1 MQMLRSI
8 VFTVWLFVSVPFYV
22 FALLLLAPLP
32 HRVRY
37 PIAVAWVR
45 QVMWV
50 MRHLVGLDYRVLGR
64 ENIPDEASV
73 VLLKHSSTLE
83 TLAELLLFPP
93 QTWVLKRELMFA
105 PFFGWGIALLK
116 PIAINRGAGRSAV
129 RQVISQG
136 SARLRE
142 GIWVMIFPEG
152 TRMPAGQTRRYGV
165 SGAALAAASG
175 RKIVPVAHDAG
186 HYWPRR
192 GWLKKP
198 GTVTFV
204 IGEPVDAAGRDP
216 REVNREIQDWIEK
229 TIRNIDEIAESAA
242 EAERDAGTRP
252 RGAGG
257 TGSGTGSGAGEG
269 EDAQGRGVA
278 ATRPAGGHRHHE
290 EAEDRKRTNGPE
302 DDAASSGASSNT
314 QSNTRSNTRPST
326 GAKGAV
332 VAPDSARSPGP
343 TERTDSK
350 RQGGSGR
357 D

>member
-50 MRHLVGLDYRVLGR
+50 MRHLVGLDYRVVGR

-204 IGEPVDAAGRDP
+204 IGEPVDAEGRDP

-229 TIRNIDEIAESAA
+229 TIRNIDDIAESAA
-242 EAERDAGTRP
+242 EAERDAGTRAHGMSAP
-252 RGAGG
+252 GG
-257 TGSGTGSGAGEG
+257 EGKGKPKGKGDEARDRRTGPGGRADKREQQNVAGETEETDG
-269 EDAQGRGVA
+269 PGDG
-278 ATRPAGGHRHHE
+278 ATAS
-290 EAEDRKRTNGPE
+290 GP
-302 DDAASSGASSNT
+302 S
-314 QSNTRSNTRPST
+314 RSMQ
-326 GAKGAV
+326 
-332 VAPDSARSPGP
+332 
-343 TERTDSK
+343 SK
-350 RQGGSGR
+350 RADDPPQSAGSADKKSDSNRPGGSRRG
-357 D
+357 

>member
-50 MRHLVGLDYRVLGR
+50 MRRLVGLDYRVVGR

-129 RQVISQG
+129 REVISQG

-165 SGAALAAASG
+165 SGAALAAAAG

-204 IGEPVDAAGRDP
+204 IGEPVDAQGRDP

-229 TIRNIDEIAESAA
+229 TIRNIDEIAAEAAA
-242 EAERDAGTRP
+242 EERDAASRPTDRDGQGGHGGKGERADRRPTEPAAEHPEQERERERDEPEGRKGAAVRQDGATSSDASRTTRP
-252 RGAGG
+252 GRRAD
-257 TGSGTGSGAGEG
+257 SP
-269 EDAQGRGVA
+269 DASA
-278 ATRPAGGHRHHE
+278 SS
-290 EAEDRKRTNGPE
+290 
-302 DDAASSGASSNT
+302 ASSGTSEPHLPPGSR
-314 QSNTRSNTRPST
+314 RS
-326 GAKGAV
+326 
-332 VAPDSARSPGP
+332 
-343 TERTDSK
+343 
-350 RQGGSGR
+350 
-357 D
+357 

>member
-1 MQMLRSI
+1 MQTLRSVI
-8 VFTVWLFVSVPFYV
+8 FTVWLFLSVPFYV
-22 FALLLLAPLP
+22 FVLLLATPLP
-32 HRVRY
+32 HRMRY
-37 PIAVAWVR
+37 KVAVAWVD

-50 MRHLVGLDYRVLGR
+50 MRHLVGLDYRVVGR
-64 ENIPDEASV
+64 DNIPDEASV

-83 TLAELLLFPP
+83 TLAELQLFPA

-136 SARLRE
+136 TARLRE

-165 SGAALAAASG
+165 SGAALAAAAG
-175 RKIVPVAHDAG
+175 RRIVPVAHDAG

-216 REVNREIQDWIEK
+216 REVNREIQDWIED
-229 TIRNIDEIAESAA
+229 TIRNIDEIAETAAAA
-242 EAERDAGTRP
+242 ERRTASGSVDAAERDSGGNDSEAGEPGGGERGEAKEAAARRQAADSRDAEPEPEPEGEEPAAPSRPTAPDADRESDDSGPAGTR
-252 RGAGG
+252 R
-257 TGSGTGSGAGEG
+257 
-269 EDAQGRGVA
+269 R
-278 ATRPAGGHRHHE
+278 
-290 EAEDRKRTNGPE
+290 
-302 DDAASSGASSNT
+302 
-314 QSNTRSNTRPST
+314 
-326 GAKGAV
+326 
-332 VAPDSARSPGP
+332 
-343 TERTDSK
+343 
-350 RQGGSGR
+350 
-357 D
+357 

>member
-1 MQMLRSI
+1 MQTLRSI
-8 VFTVWLFVSVPFYV
+8 LFTVWLFLSVPFYV
-22 FALLLLAPLP
+22 VVLLLLAPLP
-32 HRVRY
+32 HRMRY
-37 PIAVAWVR
+37 AVAVAWVN

-50 MRHLVGLDYRVLGR
+50 MRHLVGLDYRVVGR
-64 ENIPDEASV
+64 ENLPDEASV

-83 TLAELLLFPP
+83 TLAELQLFPM

-116 PIAINRGAGRSAV
+116 PIAINRSAGRSAV

-142 GIWVMIFPEG
+142 GVWVMIFPEG

-165 SGAALAAASG
+165 SGAALAAAAG

-192 GWLKKP
+192 GWLKKR

-216 REVNREIQDWIEK
+216 RELNREIQDWIEK

-242 EAERDAGTRP
+242 ESDRAAAAGAVAGAGSAVRGRAPGGTSADCIEAETESESESESETEKPAGDEPDAVASGQARAEQRPAEKDDSASADAERR
-252 RGAGG
+252 R
-257 TGSGTGSGAGEG
+257 
-269 EDAQGRGVA
+269 
-278 ATRPAGGHRHHE
+278 
-290 EAEDRKRTNGPE
+290 
-302 DDAASSGASSNT
+302 
-314 QSNTRSNTRPST
+314 
-326 GAKGAV
+326 
-332 VAPDSARSPGP
+332 
-343 TERTDSK
+343 
-350 RQGGSGR
+350 R

>member
-1 MQMLRSI
+1 MQTFRSV
-8 VFTVWLFVSVPFYV
+8 VFTVWLFLSVPFYV
-22 FALLLLAPLP
+22 FVLLLATPLP
-32 HRVRY
+32 HRMRY
-37 PIAVAWVR
+37 AVAVAWVD

-50 MRHLVGLDYRVLGR
+50 MRHLVGLDYRVVGR
-64 ENIPDEASV
+64 DNIPDEASV

-83 TLAELLLFPP
+83 TLAELQLFPA

-136 SARLRE
+136 TARLRE

-165 SGAALAAASG
+165 SGAALAAAAG
-175 RKIVPVAHDAG
+175 RRIVPVAHDAG

-216 REVNREIQDWIEK
+216 REVNREIQDWIED
-229 TIRNIDEIAESAA
+229 TIRKIDEIAATAAASESRTACRSVDAA
-242 EAERDAGTRP
+242 EAGSGGNDGDAGEPGGGETGEAEEAEETEGRRRRTADPRGAEPVGEEPTAPSRPAPPAADGESDDNGPAGTR
-252 RGAGG
+252 R
-257 TGSGTGSGAGEG
+257 
-269 EDAQGRGVA
+269 R
-278 ATRPAGGHRHHE
+278 
-290 EAEDRKRTNGPE
+290 
-302 DDAASSGASSNT
+302 
-314 QSNTRSNTRPST
+314 
-326 GAKGAV
+326 
-332 VAPDSARSPGP
+332 
-343 TERTDSK
+343 
-350 RQGGSGR
+350 
-357 D
+357 

>member
-1 MQMLRSI
+1 MQMLRSV
-8 VFTVWLFVSVPFYV
+8 VFTVWLFLSVPFYV

-37 PIAVAWVR
+37 PIAVAWVN

-50 MRHLVGLDYRVLGR
+50 MRHLVGLDYRVVGR
-64 ENIPDEASV
+64 ENVPDEASV

-83 TLAELLLFPP
+83 TLAELQLFPV

-136 SARLRE
+136 TARLRE

-204 IGEPVDAAGRDP
+204 IGEPVDAEGRDP
-216 REVNREIQDWIEK
+216 REVNREVQDWIEK
-229 TIRNIDEIAESAA
+229 TIRHIDDIAA
-242 EAERDAGTRP
+242 EAERAEEAREALVHGKADGNADGKAIAGSSDEPNANDDVAASGGTE
-252 RGAGG
+252 RGRSRRIKAGG
-257 TGSGTGSGAGEG
+257 EAAAGEDRRSDG
-269 EDAQGRGVA
+269 A
-278 ATRPAGGHRHHE
+278 AGHR
-290 EAEDRKRTNGPE
+290 
-302 DDAASSGASSNT
+302 
-314 QSNTRSNTRPST
+314 
-326 GAKGAV
+326 
-332 VAPDSARSPGP
+332 
-343 TERTDSK
+343 
-350 RQGGSGR
+350 GGSGKADGRTDR
-357 D
+357 DSGRNDGRESGSRDRTRGPRRG

>member
-1 MQMLRSI
+1 MQTFRSV
-8 VFTVWLFVSVPFYV
+8 VFTVWLFLSVPFYV
-22 FALLLLAPLP
+22 FVLLLATPLP
-32 HRVRY
+32 HRMRY
-37 PIAVAWVR
+37 AVAVAWVD

-50 MRHLVGLDYRVLGR
+50 MRHLVGLDYRVVGR
-64 ENIPDEASV
+64 DNIPDEASV

-83 TLAELLLFPP
+83 TLAELQLFPA

-136 SARLRE
+136 TARLRE

-165 SGAALAAASG
+165 SGAALAAAAG
-175 RKIVPVAHDAG
+175 RRIVPVAHDAG

-216 REVNREIQDWIEK
+216 REVNREIQDWIED
-229 TIRNIDEIAESAA
+229 TIRNIDEIAATAAASESRTACRSVDAA
-242 EAERDAGTRP
+242 EAGSGGNDGDAGEPGGGETGEAEEAEETEGRRRRTADSRGAEPVGEEPTAPSRPAPPAADGESDDNGPAGTR
-252 RGAGG
+252 R
-257 TGSGTGSGAGEG
+257 
-269 EDAQGRGVA
+269 R
-278 ATRPAGGHRHHE
+278 
-290 EAEDRKRTNGPE
+290 
-302 DDAASSGASSNT
+302 
-314 QSNTRSNTRPST
+314 
-326 GAKGAV
+326 
-332 VAPDSARSPGP
+332 
-343 TERTDSK
+343 
-350 RQGGSGR
+350 
-357 D
+357 

>member
-32 HRVRY
+32 HHMRY

-50 MRHLVGLDYRVLGR
+50 MRHLVGLDYRVVGR

-116 PIAINRGAGRSAV
+116 PIAINRSAGRSAV

-136 SARLRE
+136 SERLRE

-165 SGAALAAASG
+165 SGAALAAAAG

-192 GWLKKP
+192 GWLKKR
-198 GTVTFV
+198 GTATFV
-204 IGEPVDAAGRDP
+204 IGEPVDAVGRDP
-216 REVNREIQDWIEK
+216 REVNREIQDWIER
-229 TIRNIDEIAESAA
+229 TIRNIDDIAAGAA
-242 EAERDAGTRP
+242 GAQRDGAARP
-252 RGAGG
+252 RE
-257 TGSGTGSGAGEG
+257 TGSGAGERRG
-269 EDAQGRGVA
+269 ARGRMVE
-278 ATRPAGGHRHHE
+278 PAGRKDERPDRDEE
-290 EAEDRKRTNGPE
+290 EAAEP
-302 DDAASSGASSNT
+302 
-314 QSNTRSNTRPST
+314 
-326 GAKGAV
+326 AKGTDAPRDGAV
-332 VAPDSARSPGP
+332 SSDTPRSIPSGRTPASPEAPDTAAKSDSSQAR
-343 TERTDSK
+343 
-350 RQGGSGR
+350 GSRR

>member
-22 FALLLLAPLP
+22 LALLLLAPLP
-32 HRVRY
+32 HRIRY

-50 MRHLVGLDYRVLGR
+50 MRHLVGLDYRVVGR
-64 ENIPDEASV
+64 ENIPDQASV

-129 RQVISQG
+129 REVISQG

-165 SGAALAAASG
+165 SGAALAAAAG

-204 IGEPVDAAGRDP
+204 IGEPVDAEGRDP

-229 TIRNIDEIAESAA
+229 TIRNIDEIAASAA
-242 EAERDAGTRP
+242 EAERDREARP
-252 RGAGG
+252 GG
-257 TGSGTGSGAGEG
+257 TDAGADENGEA
-269 EDAQGRGVA
+269 EETTVPKA
-278 ATRPAGGHRHHE
+278 PEHE
-290 EAEDRKRTNGPE
+290 EAEA
-302 DDAASSGASSNT
+302 DAS
-314 QSNTRSNTRPST
+314 RSMRTRPP
-326 GAKGAV
+326 A
-332 VAPDSARSPGP
+332 DSS
-343 TERTDSK
+343 DVS
-350 RQGGSGR
+350 GSGR
-357 D
+357 PGGSRRG

>member
-22 FALLLLAPLP
+22 LALLLLAPLP
-32 HRVRY
+32 HRMRY

-50 MRHLVGLDYRVLGR
+50 MRHLVGLDYRVVGR
-64 ENIPDEASV
+64 ENIPVEASV

-136 SARLRE
+136 GARLRE

-165 SGAALAAASG
+165 SGAALAAATG

-204 IGEPVDAAGRDP
+204 IGEPVDAQGRDS

-229 TIRNIDEIAESAA
+229 TIRNIDDIAASAA
-242 EAERDAGTRP
+242 EAERDAAARC
-252 RGAGG
+252 GG
-257 TGSGTGSGAGEG
+257 TDDQTGEGGQTQGRRSGPADKHPRQGETGQAAGTDGAEQPTDERAASGQASGPVQPKRPAQSPASSGSADDSDDSEDSAGSGAS
-269 EDAQGRGVA
+269 D
-278 ATRPAGGHRHHE
+278 
-290 EAEDRKRTNGPE
+290 
-302 DDAASSGASSNT
+302 
-314 QSNTRSNTRPST
+314 
-326 GAKGAV
+326 
-332 VAPDSARSPGP
+332 
-343 TERTDSK
+343 
-350 RQGGSGR
+350 SGR
-357 D
+357 PGESRRR

>member
-22 FALLLLAPLP
+22 FALLLMAPLP
-32 HRVRY
+32 HRMRY

-50 MRHLVGLDYRVLGR
+50 MRHLVGLDYRVVGR

-129 RQVISQG
+129 RQVIRQG

-198 GTVTFV
+198 GTATFV
-204 IGEPVDAAGRDP
+204 IGKPVDAEGRDP

-229 TIRNIDEIAESAA
+229 TIRHIDDIAESAA
-242 EAERDAGTRP
+242 AAERDAETRA
-252 RGAGG
+252 RRTSGAGG
-257 TGSGTGSGAGEG
+257 KGKGDEARDRRTGPGGRADKREQQNAAEETEETDGREDGATASGPS
-269 EDAQGRGVA
+269 
-278 ATRPAGGHRHHE
+278 
-290 EAEDRKRTNGPE
+290 
-302 DDAASSGASSNT
+302 
-314 QSNTRSNTRPST
+314 QSMQ
-326 GAKGAV
+326 
-332 VAPDSARSPGP
+332 
-343 TERTDSK
+343 SK
-350 RQGGSGR
+350 RAADSPQSAGSSDKKSDSNRPGGSRHG
-357 D
+357 